1 MAAAARTAADK
12 SFVTVGKVV
21 KPHGIRGEFS
31 MLSYADSPLLFDELD
46 AVYLSF
52 GKGRPRRF
60 VVSKWRKHKGMILM
74 TLESVA
80 DRNRAEELRGA
91 EVLARTKDLPDT
103 DEDEVYLYELEGL
116 RVELQDGTEVGILS
130 GFIETPQQETW
141 SITMPNG
148 KELLLPAVPEFVL
161 DIDLDAERIVI
172 DPPDGLLDVCIS

>member
-1 MAAAARTAADK
+1 MAAAAKTAPDK

-31 MLSYADSPLLFDELD
+31 MHLYADSPLLFDEIGSVFLF
-46 AVYLSF
+46 F
-52 GKGRPRRF
+52 GKGRPKRF
-60 VVSKWRKHKGMILM
+60 AVSKWRKHKGMILM
-74 TLESVA
+74 TLEKVE
-80 DRNRAEELRGA
+80 DRDRAEELRGA
-91 EVLARTKDLPDT
+91 EVLVRTRDLPEID
-103 DEDEVYLYELEGL
+103 DDEVYLYQLEGL
-116 RVELQDGTEVGILS
+116 RVELSDGTEVGVLS

-172 DPPDGLLDVCIS
+172 DPPEGLLDVCIS